1 MNRGVLDFGRSEPVI
16 QDVSDFGGLFD
27 GLSAS
32 ETKPHRSFMNNP
44 G

>member
-1 MNRGVLDFGRSEPVI
+1 VMQATSDFFGVLT
-16 QDVSDFGGLFD
+16 

-32 ETKPHRSFMNNP
+32 ETKPHKSLMNNP